1 MRKLKMK
8 ISNDVPKVSQLGRCG
23 TLSDS
28 AKAVRVCVLY
38 HSAICLSN
46 ILTIPTKGEKPVSR
60 VISSM
65 P

>member
-1 MRKLKMK
+1 MK
-8 ISNDVPKVSQLGRCG
+8 RSNDMPKVSQLGRCG

-28 AKAVRVCVLY
+28 TEAVRVCVLY

-46 ILTIPTKGEKPVSR
+46 ILTVPTEGEKPTSR